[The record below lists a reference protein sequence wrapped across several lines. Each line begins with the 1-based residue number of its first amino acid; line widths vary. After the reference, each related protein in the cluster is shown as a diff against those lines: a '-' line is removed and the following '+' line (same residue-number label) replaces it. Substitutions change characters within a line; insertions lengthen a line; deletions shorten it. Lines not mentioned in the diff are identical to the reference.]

1 MTLKKKNILLNLMK
15 IVIMYGC
22 EYSTF
27 NPYWFHPKGILKF
40 KTNQYAFNQLFIETV
55 QNHTFYN
62 IHFNIEKMNNG
73 HYLGKLN
80 YNDMIN
86 QYDNVLDYRYIR
98 FYSND
103 PNAVVYNCTYTI
115 L

>member
-1 MTLKKKNILLNLMK
+1 
-15 IVIMYGC
+15 
-22 EYSTF
+22 
-27 NPYWFHPKGILKF
+27 
-40 KTNQYAFNQLFIETV
+40 
-55 QNHTFYN
+55 
-62 IHFNIEKMNNG
+62 MNNG

-103 PNAVVYNCTYTI
+103 TNAVVYNCTYTI